1 MARPATG
8 PAPGPGA
15 GGVDLS
21 GRTVPPVP
29 AASAGGPPP
38 LNLELGTSRG
48 TGRPAAAGT
57 RGALNLMPP
66 PPERRSKLAEDM
78 EKAGKPDCRS
88 AHADKGLLGV
98 VPLAQAALGKD
109 GDCRW

>member
-1 MARPATG
+1 
-8 PAPGPGA
+8 
-15 GGVDLS
+15 VDLS

-29 AASAGGPPP
+29 SATPGAAPS
-38 LNLELGTSRG
+38 LNLDLR
-48 TGRPAAAGT
+48 TGRASSRPVTPGT

-66 PPERRSKLAEDM
+66 PPERRSKLAEDI
-78 EKAGKPDCRS
+78 EKAGKPDCRR

-98 VPLAQAALGKD
+98 VPLAQAALSRD

>member
-1 MARPATG
+1 
-8 PAPGPGA
+8 
-15 GGVDLS
+15 
-21 GRTVPPVP
+21 
-29 AASAGGPPP
+29 
-38 LNLELGTSRG
+38 
-48 TGRPAAAGT
+48 
-57 RGALNLMPP
+57 MPP